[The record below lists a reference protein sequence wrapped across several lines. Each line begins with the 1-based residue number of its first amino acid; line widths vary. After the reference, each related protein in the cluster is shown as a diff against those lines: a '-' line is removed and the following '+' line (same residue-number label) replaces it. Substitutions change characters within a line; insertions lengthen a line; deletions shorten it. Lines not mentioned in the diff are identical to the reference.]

1 MKRLIVIVEGP
12 TEEGFVK
19 ELLAER
25 FLARGIVCAPRPVM
39 TSMDGRHGR
48 KYSGG
53 ILNYAKVK
61 RDILRTI
68 KAENGPDVFYTTMFD
83 YYGPIRDF
91 PGYDEASK
99 LSNYEAVVKLEQS
112 LLEDVQRALP
122 DFDVRGHFIPNFLC
136 HEFEALLLTDISKL
150 SGFYMEREPEIAELA
165 REIGK
170 YGNPEFVNTSEES
183 APSKRILKAVPKY
196 DKVVCGTVVALDIGL
211 DSIIAT
217 CRHFREWLDRL
228 YALG

>member
-83 YYGPIRDF
+83 YYGRIKGF
-91 PGYDEASK
+91 PGYDEAAK
-99 LSNYEAVVKLEQS
+99 LSNYAAVRKLEQS
-112 LLEDVQRALP
+112 LLDDIQKALP
-122 DFDVRGHFIPNFLC
+122 NFDASGHFIPNFLC

-150 SGFYMEREPEIAELA
+150 AGFY
-165 REIGK
+165 IGK
-170 YGNPEFVNTSEES
+170 EKEISRLAQEVEECGNPEFVNTCEET
-183 APSKRILKAVPKY
+183 APSKRILKAVPNY
-196 DKVVCGTVVALDIGL
+196 DKVLCGTVVADDIGFEKIV
-211 DSIIAT
+211 SS
-217 CRHFREWLDRL
+217 CQHFREWLERL
-228 YALG
+228 YVIA